1 MKNKE
6 PKPFVYCG
14 YVIGPEY
21 GADSHSFFQVV
32 VDRPLMERVL
42 TLARA
47 VKELKVWA
55 TKEFDS
61 RPLTVY
67 DCPAKTAP
75 QIKEI
80 PLGDF
85 DPETEDYE
93 GTPEE
98 QRCELVMLEVMDTQF
113 QFTWVPKHGSRTEEC
128 CTELMDI
135 VDTYRELYGTEAL
148 I

>member
-21 GADSHSFFQVV
+21 GAENHCFYQVV
-32 VDRPLMERVL
+32 IDRPLLERVL

-47 VKELKVWA
+47 VKKLGA
-55 TKEFDS
+55 DAIQEFD
-61 RPLTVY
+61 RRFLMVY
-67 DCPAKTAP
+67 DLPAKTAP

-98 QRCELVMLEVMDTQF
+98 QRCELVMLEVTDTQF
-113 QFTWVPKHGSRTEEC
+113 QFTWIPKHGSRTDEC

-135 VDTYRELYGTEAL
+135 ADTYRELYGTEAL